1 MDYSAFCALLDPL
14 RLPAPS
20 KAAFERLVCYAAML
34 CEKNKVMNLT
44 AIRDEEEVFVR
55 HFADSLAVYAAHS
68 QIPARM
74 IDVGCG
80 AGFPGLPLKIYFD
93 DRCGDGHTALT
104 LLDATRKKIDFL
116 ADVCAALSL
125 TYVTP
130 LSARAEDVAASP
142 SHREQYD
149 LVVSRAVADL
159 RVLSELCLPFA
170 RVGGL
175 FAPHKSDRSDE
186 EIAAAENGCRKLGG
200 RLTGQFVYAA
210 SPDAPKS
217 RILLIAKESHTPQA
231 YPRAY
236 AKIKSHPL

>member
-55 HFADSLAVYAAHS
+55 HFADSLAVYAAHP

-93 DRCGDGHTALT
+93 DLCGGRTALT

-116 ADVCAALSL
+116 SDVCTALSL
-125 TYVTP
+125 AHVTP
-130 LSARAEDVAASP
+130 LSARAEEVAASP

-159 RVLSELCLPFA
+159 RVLAELCLPFA

-186 EIAAAENGCRKLGG
+186 EIAAAENGCRRLGG

-217 RILLIAKESHTPQA
+217 RILLIAKESHTPQG

>member
-55 HFADSLAVYAAHS
+55 HFADSLAVYAAHP

-93 DRCGDGHTALT
+93 DRCGDGTQ
-104 LLDATRKKIDFL
+104 R
-116 ADVCAALSL
+116 
-125 TYVTP
+125 
-130 LSARAEDVAASP
+130 
-142 SHREQYD
+142 
-149 LVVSRAVADL
+149 
-159 RVLSELCLPFA
+159 
-170 RVGGL
+170 
-175 FAPHKSDRSDE
+175 
-186 EIAAAENGCRKLGG
+186 
-200 RLTGQFVYAA
+200 
-210 SPDAPKS
+210 
-217 RILLIAKESHTPQA
+217 
-231 YPRAY
+231 
-236 AKIKSHPL
+236 

>member
-55 HFADSLAVYAAHS
+55 HFADSLAVYAAHP

-186 EIAAAENGCRKLGG
+186 EIAAAK
-200 RLTGQFVYAA
+200 TAAA
-210 SPDAPKS
+210 SWADV
-217 RILLIAKESHTPQA
+217 
-231 YPRAY
+231 
-236 AKIKSHPL
+236 